1 MADEATDEDQGN
13 EHVLEGSQDIMGAID
28 EVLSTGASMAKDATD
43 KPAAPDQTQQQTE
56 GEETPEQTAQRTRDE
71 QGRFAKEQK
80 EAADK
85 AAAEAGKTPDATAD
99 KDKQYP
105 AEIKSPKAREHFDA
119 LSKTKQDAVRRAES
133 AEAKVKQHETRI
145 QELES
150 KSGTAAPEVKVLQE
164 ENAKLKAELDE
175 RERILSFKAVEETK
189 AFKEG
194 VTTPQKEALAEINS
208 AAKLY
213 KLDGHKLDE
222 ILAEPDKYRRRELYA
237 DMAEEMSDRAKAV
250 LGDDLKANIEKYVA
264 AEGKAREIFANSKG
278 NKDLH
283 EYEQQQTEARA
294 ALERQQA
301 YREGNKHAD
310 DTMRKN
316 YPELSGNEEL
326 WKGITEKA
334 FKVDDFDRMP
344 AKAKAFANLASWAF
358 LDAMKGWRADKKEL
372 ADLKEVMAKRN
383 GSNLNPAG
391 GRTAAPSKTD
401 EDYDPDNPMGGLLGG
416 IDEVLSG
423 AGR

>member
-56 GEETPEQTAQRTRDE
+56 DQETPEQTAQRARDE

-85 AAAEAGKTPDATAD
+85 AAAEAKTPDAA
-99 KDKQYP
+99 DKQYP

-133 AEAKVKQHETRI
+133 AEAKVKQAETRI

-150 KSGTAAPEVKVLQE
+150 KSGTAAPEVKVLQQ

-175 RERILSFKAVEETK
+175 RERIISFKAVEETR

-194 VTTPQKEALAEINS
+194 VTTPQKEALDEINE
-208 AAKLY
+208 AATTY
-213 KLDGHKLDE
+213 KIQGSKIDE
-222 ILAEPDKYRRRELYA
+222 ILAEPNKFKRREMLA
-237 DMAEEMSDRAKAV
+237 DLTEELPERSKFV
-250 LGDDLKANIEKYVA
+250 VDDLRANIEKYVA
-264 AEGKAREIFANSKG
+264 AEGKARELLNNAKG
-278 NKDLH
+278 NREFADQ
-283 EYEQQQTEARA
+283 ERQQTEAKA

-301 YREGNKHAD
+301 YQSANKEVD
-310 DTMRKN
+310 GILKEKF
-316 YPELSGNEEL
+316 PEIAGDEEA

-334 FKVDDFDRMP
+334 FKVADFDRMP
-344 AKAKAFANLASWAF
+344 AKAKAFANLASWMVMP
-358 LDAMKGWRADKKEL
+358 LMEKHRAVAKEL
-372 ADLKEVMAKRN
+372 ADLKDVMAKRN

-391 GRTAAPSKTD
+391 GRTAAPGKTD
-401 EDYDPDNPMGGLLGG
+401 DDYDPSDPMGGLMGG
-416 IDEVLSG
+416 IDEVISG